1 MTTAIENP
9 DECRDFGNS
18 PTLRISAFDA
28 DDLFKL
34 GRMSCYLEEL
44 NADHVIGT
52 SADGM
57 GKYLRIPLACKLP

>member
-1 MTTAIENP
+1 MGGASMTTAIENP

-34 GRMSCYLEEL
+34 GRMSCYLE
-44 NADHVIGT
+44 
-52 SADGM
+52 
-57 GKYLRIPLACKLP
+57 